1 MLKKFAVSLCKTLLI
16 LIVGCGS
23 LATYAAFAEKA
34 AERSAASFC
43 RVVKKGALTGRIR
56 EQAISLGAE
65 ERRTI
70 WVTNTQGE
78 AQLAA
83 IFTGFT
89 PISRY
94 ICNVTAKRGRVI
106 RSEITYLD

>member
-1 MLKKFAVSLCKTLLI
+1 MTA
-16 LIVGCGS
+16 G
-23 LATYAAFAEKA
+23 
-34 AERSAASFC
+34 
-43 RVVKKGALTGRIR
+43 IR

-65 ERRTI
+65 ERRTN
-70 WVTNTQGE
+70 WVTNAEGE
-78 AQLAA
+78 ATLAA

-94 ICNVTAKRGRVI
+94 ICNVTAKGGRVI